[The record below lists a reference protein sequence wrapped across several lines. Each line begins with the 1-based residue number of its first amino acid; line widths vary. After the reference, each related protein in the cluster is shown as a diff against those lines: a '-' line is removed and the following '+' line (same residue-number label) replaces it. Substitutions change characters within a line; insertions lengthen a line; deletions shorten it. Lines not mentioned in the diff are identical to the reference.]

1 MKIFLGCFFI
11 ITGLFLN
18 IKNIFLKEDRRIK
31 VIKFMYV
38 NEYPLDY
45 GEKMF
50 WDNAEEEHAFMYTSA
65 FDIKSI
71 VQKLPNDDSKTFK
84 DYTYCFLQPKGN
96 KYDTIYS
103 DSSLKDWIIKKNG
116 KKTRYYDKMGKI
128 ATDLRDN
135 YSFFRE
141 CW

>member
-1 MKIFLGCFFI
+1 MKIFLGYCFI
-11 ITGLFLN
+11 IVSIFLS
-18 IKNIFLKEDRRIK
+18 IKDISLKEDHRIK

-50 WDNAEEEHAFMYTSA
+50 WDNAEEEHAIMYTNA
-65 FDIKSI
+65 FDIKGI
-71 VQKLPNDDSKTFK
+71 VQNLPNYKSKTFK

-103 DSSLKDWIIKKNG
+103 DSSLKEFIIKKNG
-116 KKTRYYDKMGKI
+116 KKTFYYDKEGKL
-128 ATDLRDN
+128 ATDLRYN